1 MRKSKF
7 KLRPSA
13 YILVEVSLIS
23 SEREPGEGELVHR
36 QIGKAKV
43 YVSDTGVYTY
53 GAVSCGLQSAV
64 CTALD
69 SLISELDEEDLP

>member
-7 KLRPSA
+7 KLRPPA
-13 YILVEVSLIS
+13 YILVEVSLIK
-23 SEREPGEGELVHR
+23 PGTEEGELVHR
-36 QIGKAKV
+36 QFGKAKV
-43 YVSDTGVYTY
+43 YVSDTGVYSY
-53 GAVSCGLQSAV
+53 PAVSCGLQSAV